1 MVQFKLIMV
10 FIIHKIPVLLKILKI
25 FEYLKKYNRFLFFQN
40 KKLFPTYNDEK

>member
-10 FIIHKIPVLLKILKI
+10 FIIHKIPVPLKILEI